1 MDVVVDLLNGPTK
14 LWHLLIVCA
23 ALAFGLK
30 VIRDQLSANFEMTI
44 KIWDAVDPCVV
55 DEAEVTLRR
64 ALSSQKVTNK
74 NSSPPRDGQLI

>member
-1 MDVVVDLLNGPTK
+1 MDAVVDLLNGPTK

-23 ALAFGLK
+23 ALAYGLK

-44 KIWDAVDPCVV
+44 KVWDAIDPCVV

-64 ALSSQKVTNK
+64 ALSSRNVAKQIHRI
-74 NSSPPRDGQLI
+74 SD